1 MKLSIEEIQKVCSKE
16 NSVGRG
22 GSRQVFALSN
32 EIVIKIPHQPYSC
45 GYADQSIIENEFYND
60 LETSY
65 PEYKD
70 LFCRRLASVDV
81 PVSEEEAGY
90 INSPYVPILIME
102 RVTPLNSDSLGQI
115 IYEWYDDINI
125 GDIFHLWY
133 GEEEGNYE
141 FERILEAINTFGIVD
156 VSRHLPN
163 WGVTTEGRIVIIDCG
178 IIGYGSSFISS
189 NYSNCISPSDFPQ
202 GMIC

>member
-81 PVSEEEAGY
+81 PVSEKEAGY
-90 INSPYVPILIME
+90 INNPYVPILIME
-102 RVTPLNSDSLGQI
+102 RVTPLNSDSLGQM
-115 IYEWYDDINI
+115 IYEWYDINI

-141 FERILEAINTFGIVD
+141 FERILEAINTFGIGD
-156 VSRHLPN
+156 VSGHLPN

-178 IIGYGSSFISS
+178 IIGYGSSFAWQSYADYTS
-189 NYSNCISPSDFPQ
+189 FVDFNQ
-202 GMIC
+202 EVIC